1 MRQRGEIRMYDV
13 PCQIQAQA
21 QPIKALQRSRVQQ
34 LVRGRGEFRLTSK
47 TTEAHEKTTAR

>member
-13 PCQIQAQA
+13 PCQIQAQT

-47 TTEAHEKTTAR
+47 TTETHEKTTAR

>member
-1 MRQRGEIRMYDV
+1 MRQGGEIRMYDV

-34 LVRGRGEFRLTSK
+34 FVCRRGEFRLTSK